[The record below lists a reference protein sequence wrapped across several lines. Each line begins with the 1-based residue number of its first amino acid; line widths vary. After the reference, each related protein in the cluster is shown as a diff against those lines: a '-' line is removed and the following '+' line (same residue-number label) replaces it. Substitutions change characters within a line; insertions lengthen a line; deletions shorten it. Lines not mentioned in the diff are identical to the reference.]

1 MFWLGTA
8 NAKYVFEI
16 FLSWLCETWIA
27 KGVGICNLTIFL
39 VIPLLTI
46 YLSKKS
52 DEEKELEIKQ
62 KIKSQKHAQLK
73 QQELE
78 KKYQP
83 VAADAS

>member
-1 MFWLGTA
+1 M
-8 NAKYVFEI
+8 
-16 FLSWLCETWIA
+16 
-27 KGVGICNLTIFL
+27 TIFL